1 MENPDEHGCSKL
13 NLYLMLVT
21 NVNLACYVKP
31 NLERCCG
38 ADSKLLYCKA
48 VLNRVVGVC
57 RLRSYL
63 LFCYNTS
70 FAVFCIFGGPVLLYC
85 CYQHQVYSIPL
96 CFALLCGLKGYYM
109 LGNGTY

>member
-38 ADSKLLYCKA
+38 GDSKLLYCKA

-57 RLRSYL
+57 WLRSYS

-96 CFALLCGLKGYYM
+96 CFALLCGLKGCYM
-109 LGNGTY
+109 